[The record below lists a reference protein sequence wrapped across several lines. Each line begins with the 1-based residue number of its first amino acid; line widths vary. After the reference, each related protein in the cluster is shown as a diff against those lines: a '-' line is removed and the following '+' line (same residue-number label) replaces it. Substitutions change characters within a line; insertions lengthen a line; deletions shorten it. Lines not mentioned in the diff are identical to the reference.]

1 MNVLLA
7 ERRRGGNRI
16 IVVTLAG
23 AILALL
29 AGSTAGLIPHLSAQ
43 NKKPSRE
50 VIHSEKPDYPVIVR
64 SARIGGTV
72 RLNAIVL
79 ANGTVTRVQVLGGNP
94 ILAET
99 AAKAV
104 MKWKYALAPTQTSEE
119 VVVIFNSN
127 EAP

>member
-7 ERRRGGNRI
+7 ERHRGGNRFL
-16 IVVTLAG
+16 VTLAG

-29 AGSTAGLIPHLSAQ
+29 ASSTAGLIPHLSAQ